1 MKSKQKTDEPELTGT
16 QVAEYL
22 SANPDFFSDRD
33 SLLALMTLPHQQG
46 GAVSL
51 VERQV
56 SVLRD
61 RNRSTKNHLDDLL
74 NAARRNNEIFDKC
87 QSLILSLLAAKDA
100 ITFFDALE
108 SGLKHEFD
116 CHAYSL
122 VIFSDDP
129 EQINIFTSRVS
140 LANAKEYVGDL
151 IKGTKPSLGALRPSE
166 QDFLFPNASSKV
178 KSAAVLPIKTRSINK
193 DATFE
198 HIQIALLS
206 IGSNRKDYFDA
217 SMDTLFIGFVA
228 DVLAQLLPLHIPVS
242 NTPPAKRLEE

>member
-87 QSLILSLLAAKDA
+87 QSLILSLLAAKDP

-129 EQINIFTSRVS
+129 EQVNHLYEQSIPRQC
-140 LANAKEYVGDL
+140 
-151 IKGTKPSLGALRPSE
+151 KGACRRLDKRNKTFSGRTQTFRTGLPVPQCQQQSQVCSS
-166 QDFLFPNASSKV
+166 AS
-178 KSAAVLPIKTRSINK
+178 N
-193 DATFE
+193 
-198 HIQIALLS
+198 
-206 IGSNRKDYFDA
+206 
-217 SMDTLFIGFVA
+217 
-228 DVLAQLLPLHIPVS
+228 
-242 NTPPAKRLEE
+242 

>member
-16 QVAEYL
+16 LVAEYL

-116 CHAYSL
+116 CHTYSL

-129 EQINIFTSRVS
+129 EQINTFTSRVS

-151 IKGTKPSLGALRPSE
+151 IKGTKPTLGDSDLQNRTSCSPMLAAKSSLQQCFQLKLA
-166 QDFLFPNASSKV
+166 AS
-178 KSAAVLPIKTRSINK
+178 IKT
-193 DATFE
+193 
-198 HIQIALLS
+198 QPLS
-206 IGSNRKDYFDA
+206 ISK
-217 SMDTLFIGFVA
+217 
-228 DVLAQLLPLHIPVS
+228 LHCSPSAVTGKTILTRPWIRFS
-242 NTPPAKRLEE
+242 LDLWLMY

>member
-1 MKSKQKTDEPELTGT
+1 MKTKQKTDEPELTGA

-33 SLLALMTLPHQQG
+33 SLLALLTLPHQHG

-87 QSLILSLLAAKDA
+87 QKIILSLLAAKDA
-100 ITFFDALE
+100 ITFFSALE
-108 SGLKHEFD
+108 KGLKHEFD

-122 VIFSDDP
+122 VIFSDSP
-129 EQINIFTSRVS
+129 EQVNDFTSRVS
-140 LANAKEYVGDL
+140 LTNAKEYVGDL
-151 IKGTKPSLGALRPSE
+151 IKATKPSLGILKPAEL
-166 QDFLFPNASSKV
+166 DFLFPHASNKI

-193 DATFE
+193 DSTFE

-206 IGSNRKDYFDA
+206 IGSNKENYFDA

-228 DVLAQLLPLHIPVS
+228 DVLAQLLLLHIPVS
-242 NTPPAKRLEE
+242 DKTPANRLEE

>member
-1 MKSKQKTDEPELTGT
+1 MKSKQKTDEPELTGA

-87 QSLILSLLAAKDA
+87 QSLILSLLAAKDP

-122 VIFSDDP
+122 VVFSDDP
-129 EQINIFTSRVS
+129 EQVNHLYEQSIPRQC
-140 LANAKEYVGDL
+140 
-151 IKGTKPSLGALRPSE
+151 KGACRRLDKRNKTLSGRTQTFRTGLPVPQCQQQSQVCSGA
-166 QDFLFPNASSKV
+166 
-178 KSAAVLPIKTRSINK
+178 
-193 DATFE
+193 
-198 HIQIALLS
+198 
-206 IGSNRKDYFDA
+206 SN
-217 SMDTLFIGFVA
+217 
-228 DVLAQLLPLHIPVS
+228 
-242 NTPPAKRLEE
+242 

>member
-1 MKSKQKTDEPELTGT
+1 MKSKQKTDEPDLTES

-33 SLLALMTLPHQQG
+33 SLLGSMTLPHQRG

-61 RNRSTKNHLDDLL
+61 RNRSTKNQLDDLL

-87 QSLILSLLAAKDA
+87 QRLVLSLLEAKNGTA
-100 ITFFDALE
+100 FFHSLE
-108 SGLKHEFD
+108 KSFKREFV

-122 VIFSDDP
+122 VIFGDTP
-129 EQINIFTSRVS
+129 EQINHFTSRVS
-140 LANAKEYVGDL
+140 LASAKEYVGAL
-151 IKGTKPSLGALRPSE
+151 LRSTRPTLGVLRPSE
-166 QDFLFPNASSKV
+166 QDFLFRHASDKV
-178 KSAAVLPIKTRSINK
+178 KSAAVLPIKAKTMNSVS
-193 DATFE
+193 TFE
-198 HIQIALLS
+198 HTQVALLS
-206 IGSNRKDYFDA
+206 IGSNRDDYFDA

-228 DVLAQLLPLHIPVS
+228 NVLARLLPLNVPISTTSP
-242 NTPPAKRLEE
+242 TERQAE